1 MDADAVASLEAYGA
15 ETGCELAAGFEGA
28 AGGDVVGGVLGGDV
42 DLAKGLGWLF
52 RNGLDGRV
60 GSLRDRPSCRT
71 SCRRSDIS
79 EEIGSQH
86 SVIRSIFIYSPSQT
100 YPAQNVLRRHLMVL
114 FCKKR
119 HILSSPLIRLTK
131 PENNDAKAVSRR
143 DGVEEV
149 QLKSREDGLVSQPK
163 NVAFLSQDRLSSTR
177 DLKVSDVTG

>member
-1 MDADAVASLEAYGA
+1 
-15 ETGCELAAGFEGA
+15 
-28 AGGDVVGGVLGGDV
+28 
-42 DLAKGLGWLF
+42 
-52 RNGLDGRV
+52 
-60 GSLRDRPSCRT
+60 
-71 SCRRSDIS
+71 
-79 EEIGSQH
+79 
-86 SVIRSIFIYSPSQT
+86 
-100 YPAQNVLRRHLMVL
+100 MVL